1 MRAKSKDNTR
11 SARQKSIG
19 MRRWVLLLLFS
30 LLFVFYICFYHYS
43 ILLPLSARFGLFGQ
57 KIELPEGKFV
67 HGIDISRYQ
76 QSIDWKK
83 LSKAKLGNKPIS
95 FVFIKATEGKS
106 ILDENFNDNFYQA
119 KKHGLLRGVY
129 HYYTPSV
136 SGKEQARYFL
146 KQAHLEEGD
155 LPPVLDIEV
164 RGEQPL
170 ETFRGELLSWLQ
182 IVEQQYGKRPIL
194 YSSYKFKKDYL
205 NTPDFESYPFWIA
218 HYYVREL
225 EYEGDWTFWQH
236 TDKGSLP
243 GIPCEVDLNIFNG
256 TISELKQMTIPEQ
269 ENSSFK

>member
-1 MRAKSKDNTR
+1 MSDKNSRSKSPKKLPPHN
-11 SARQKSIG
+11 
-19 MRRWVLLLLFS
+19 MRRCFLLLAFS
-30 LLFVFYICFYHYS
+30 MLFVVYLSYYHYS
-43 ILLPLSARFGLFGQ
+43 ILRPLSVRFGLTNS
-57 KIELPEGKFV
+57 KTEVPEGKFV

-76 QSIDWKK
+76 ASIDWRK
-83 LSKAKLGNKPIS
+83 LSAAKLSNNPIS

-164 RGEQPL
+164 RGEQPI
-170 ETFRGELLSWLQ
+170 ETFRCELLSWLQ

-194 YSSYKFKKDYL
+194 YSSHKFRKDYL
-205 NTPDFESYPFWIA
+205 DTPDFASYPFWIA
-218 HYYVREL
+218 HYYVKEL
-225 EYEGDWTFWQH
+225 DYEGDWAFWQH

-243 GIPCEVDLNIFNG
+243 GISCDVDLNIFNG
-256 TISELKQMTIPEQ
+256 TISELKQMTISAQ
-269 ENSSFK
+269 DNSFSK